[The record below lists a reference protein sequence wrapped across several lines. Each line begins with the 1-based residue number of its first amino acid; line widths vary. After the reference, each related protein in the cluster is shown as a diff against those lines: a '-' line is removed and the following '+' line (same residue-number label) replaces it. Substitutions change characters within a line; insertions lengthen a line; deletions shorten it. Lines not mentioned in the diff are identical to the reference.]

1 LIAALGRGPHVGRW
15 SRPSI
20 GHRTR
25 RASVTRGA
33 GLPTAVSYLVVA
45 GATVSGQPQSEGS
58 AADGVL
64 GGEVASLGAGEVAG
78 DG

>member
-1 LIAALGRGPHVGRW
+1 
-15 SRPSI
+15 
-20 GHRTR
+20 
-25 RASVTRGA
+25 
-33 GLPTAVSYLVVA
+33 LPTAVSYLVVA